1 MANKPYGVEVTDK
14 KKIFFASNI
23 DHLPDPVRSTRWRLC
38 VDQGIFKAIGV
49 KPTNGYGFGETLASS
64 KEFTLHIS
72 DGAKIPDAGI
82 KSESI
87 WYMGYEKKYPVQQQQ
102 LAGTTNLNALLLEDG
117 RAYETMLAWN
127 QCCLNSGILNKTG
140 EGDTNPERN
149 RLEVDS
155 TNKLYLGL
163 GQQENYLNS
172 TAVLLRNHH
181 VTLELYDWM
190 YGNVIM
196 GIRYI
201 NAWPSK
207 VTVGTQLNYND
218 AHLMKFG
225 FELTYDRWNIWFNP
239 DYKVIK
245 PGQQ

>member
-72 DGAKIPDAGI
+72 DGAKIPDAVI
-82 KSESI
+82 KSDSI

-207 VTVGTQLNYND
+207 VSVGTTLDYS
-218 AHLMKFG
+218 AAKLMKFG

>member
-1 MANKPYGVEVTDK
+1 MAKQPYGVSDQDK
-14 KKIFFASNI
+14 RKIFFASNI
-23 DHLPDPVRSTRWRLC
+23 DQLPDPVRSTRWRLC
-38 VDQGIFKAIGV
+38 VDQGIFSAIGV
-49 KPTNGYGFGETLASS
+49 KPSSGDSFGLGIEQA
-64 KEFTLHIS
+64 KEFSIHIS
-72 DGAKIPDAGI
+72 DGAKIPDAAI

-102 LAGTTNLNALLLEDG
+102 LAGTTTLNALLLEDG

-149 RLEVDS
+149 RLETDS
-155 TNKLYLGL
+155 TNKLFLGL

-207 VTVGTQLNYND
+207 VTVGKQLDYNN
-218 AHLMKFG
+218 ATLMKFT

-239 DYKVIK
+239 NYKVIK
-245 PGQQ
+245 PGQV

>member
-1 MANKPYGVEVTDK
+1 MANQPYGVEVTDK

-23 DHLPDPVRSTRWRLC
+23 DHLPDPVRSTRWRFC
-38 VDQGIFKAIGV
+38 VNQGIFKALEYDPSSGE
-49 KPTNGYGFGETLASS
+49 NFGKTIESA
-64 KEFTLHIS
+64 KEFTLHVTE
-72 DGAKIPDAGI
+72 GAKIPDANI
-82 KSESI
+82 KADSI
-87 WYMGYEKKYPVQQQQ
+87 WYMGYEKKYPVQQQG
-102 LAGTTNLNALLLEDG
+102 LAGTTNLTALLLEDG
-117 RAYETMLAWN
+117 RAYQTMLAWN
-127 QCCLNSGILNKTG
+127 QRCLNSGILNKTG
-140 EGDTNPERN
+140 EGDTNSERN
-149 RLEVDS
+149 PLEEGG
-155 TNKLYLGL
+155 NKLYLGL
-163 GQQENYLNS
+163 GQQENYLNT
-172 TAVLLRNHH
+172 TAVLLRNFH

-207 VTVGTQLNYND
+207 VSVQNTMNYNS
-218 AHLMKFG
+218 AQLMKFS

>member
-1 MANKPYGVEVTDK
+1 MANKPYGVEESDK
-14 KKIFFASNI
+14 RKIFYASNI

-38 VDQGIFKAIGV
+38 IDQSIFKAVGV
-49 KPTNGYGFGETLASS
+49 KPTNGYGFGETLASA
-64 KEFTLHIS
+64 KEFPLHIS
-72 DGAKIPDAGI
+72 DGAKIPDAAI

-102 LAGTTNLNALLLEDG
+102 LAGTTTLNALLLEDG
-117 RAYETMLAWN
+117 RAYESMLAWN

-149 RLEVDS
+149 RLETDS
-155 TNKLYLGL
+155 TNKLYLGT

-207 VTVGTQLNYND
+207 VSVGQTLNYNN
-218 AHLMKFG
+218 ATLMKFS
-225 FELTYDRWNIWFNP
+225 FEITYDRWNIWFNP

>member
-1 MANKPYGVEVTDK
+1 MANPYGVQVTDK

-23 DHLPDPVRSTRWRLC
+23 DHLPDPVRSTRWRMC
-38 VDQGIFKAIGV
+38 VNQGIFKAIGIN
-49 KPTNGYGFGETLASS
+49 PSNGENFGSTIESA
-64 KEFTLHIS
+64 KEFTLHVTE
-72 DGAKIPDAGI
+72 GAKIPEAAI
-82 KSESI
+82 KADSI

-102 LAGTTNLNALLLEDG
+102 LAGTTNLTALLLEDG

-127 QCCLNSGILNKTG
+127 QCCLNSGILNRTG
-140 EGDTNPERN
+140 EGDTNSETN
-149 RLEVDS
+149 RIEDGN
-155 TNKLYLGL
+155 NKLYLGL

-172 TAVLLRNHH
+172 TAVLLRNTH

-207 VTVGTQLNYND
+207 VSVSNTMNYNS
-218 AHLMKFG
+218 AQLMKFN

-239 DYKVIK
+239 EYKVIK

>member
-1 MANKPYGVEVTDK
+1 MAKPYEVELSDK

-23 DHLPDPVRSTRWRLC
+23 DKLPDPVRSTRWRLC
-38 VDQGIFKAIGV
+38 VDQGIFKAIGI
-49 KPTNGYGFGETLASS
+49 KPSSGENFGTNPETA

-72 DGAKIPDAGI
+72 DGAKIPDAAI
-82 KSESI
+82 KAEPI
-87 WYMGYEKKYPVQQQQ
+87 WYMGYEKRYPVQQQQ
-102 LAGTTNLNALLLEDG
+102 LAGTTTLNALLLEDG

-127 QCCLNSGILNKTG
+127 QCCLNSGILNTSG
-140 EGDTNPERN
+140 VGDTNSETN
-149 RLEVDS
+149 RIEKGE
-155 TNKLYLGL
+155 NKLYLGL
-163 GQQENYLNS
+163 GQQENYGNA
-172 TAVLLRNHH
+172 TAVLLRNAH

-207 VTVGTQLNYND
+207 VNVGTTLNYNN
-218 AHLMKFG
+218 ASLLKFS

-239 DYKVIK
+239 DYKVIGAK
-245 PGQQ
+245 AK

>member
-38 VDQGIFKAIGV
+38 VDQGIFKAIGL

-72 DGAKIPDAGI
+72 DGAKIPDAVI
-82 KSESI
+82 KSDSI

-149 RLEVDS
+149 RLETDS

-207 VTVGTQLNYND
+207 VSVGTALDYS
-218 AHLMKFG
+218 AAKLMKFG